1 MKKKIIGILIATL
14 FIATFS
20 LPVIGTINVDNE
32 ISTSNVLLNTAWAP
46 ADATI
51 DDTIYR
57 NGNVGIGTKTP
68 LGKLVI
74 QDVIGNKV
82 IVGGSDTIMEIQGT
96 EGNSVVL
103 GGIDTIMKI
112 QDAEGNGVILGGI
125 DTIMEIQG
133 TEGNGVILGGIDTIM
148 EIQGTEGNSV
158 VLGGIDTIM
167 EIRDAEGNGVILGG
181 IDTFMKINAGEGT
194 VASFSGRV
202 KGADAVN
209 NDEFV
214 TKSQVESTIKAR
226 YTPSGT
232 YDKDGN
238 IGDYA
243 YDDSYFYV
251 KTNDGWKRA
260 ELETW
265 NTDNNIIDKN
275 NDNTY
280 TNTLNIIIEL
290 LQNIIKK

>member
-20 LPVIGTINVDNE
+20 LPVIGTINVDNDNNDM
-32 ISTSNVLLNTAWAP
+32 STSSVLLNTAWAP
-46 ADATI
+46 ADANI

-74 QDVIGNKV
+74 QDLIGNK
-82 IVGGSDTIMEIQGT
+82 IV
-96 EGNSVVL
+96 
-103 GGIDTIMKI
+103 
-112 QDAEGNGVILGGI
+112 
-125 DTIMEIQG
+125 
-133 TEGNGVILGGIDTIM
+133 LGGIDTIM

-167 EIRDAEGNGVILGG
+167 EIQDAEGNSVVLGG

-202 KGADAVN
+202 KGADAIN
-209 NDEFV
+209 DDEFV

-238 IGDYA
+238 IGDYT

-275 NDNTY
+275 NDNTF